1 MSRNVV
7 FKKSALRAVAAAAV
21 LGGAS
26 LSASACGTEDYIGTI
41 CTFAFNFCPDGYLQ
55 AAGQELQ
62 VSQYQALF
70 SLIGYTYGGNNST
83 TFKLPDLRGR
93 TTVGSGQ
100 GTGLSNLP
108 WGQASGAETQT
119 LTAAQLPAHTHGLN
133 GAQASGTVNASVT
146 VSGLST
152 ATTGAVAAPAAN
164 TANTVGKVGAGQP
177 AFYPYNASTAV
188 PLQATASVSTNGAP
202 AGTVTLPVT
211 GATAPNTPAGAAF
224 SVVNP
229 RVAMT
234 VCIVNNGLY
243 PTRP

>member
-26 LSASACGTEDYIGTI
+26 LGASACGTEDYVGTI
-41 CTFAFNFCPDGYLQ
+41 CTFAFNFCPQGYLQ
-55 AAGQELQ
+55 AAGQELPI
-62 VSQYQALF
+62 SQYQVLY
-70 SLIGYTYGGNNST
+70 SLLGTTYGGNGTT

-93 TTVGSGQ
+93 STIGQ
-100 GTGLSNLP
+100 GQGPGLSP
-108 WGQASGAETQT
+108 QAWGEVSGVENQT
-119 LTAAQLPAHTHGLN
+119 LTAAQLPAHIHALN

-243 PTRP
+243 PPRP